1 MTLWSIY
8 FVPLFSSPLK
18 WNSCNPVQQGSLQIP
33 NKIKNVG
40 AREKV
45 YCAWKTVPCCGRAA
59 RAGGKRGS
67 DNGIKRENNMA
78 LLSSSTHGKK
88 TTREKQ
94 DDTRDKNSSSF
105 YAFLSGI
112 RRIPNYKI
120 MRRRF

>member
-1 MTLWSIY
+1 MEHLFRS
-8 FVPLFSSPLK
+8 PLFSSPLK

-40 AREKV
+40 APEKV
-45 YCAWKTVPCCGRAA
+45 YCAWKTFPCCGRAA
-59 RAGGKRGS
+59 RAQGEKRGS

-78 LLSSSTHGKK
+78 LLSSSARTHTAKK
-88 TTREKQ
+88 KQ